1 MNHDFYPDAFLRDIL
16 TSVRTIAVVG
26 ASPRPHRQDAEDQA
40 ASDCAKA
47 QDLRNLPRCA
57 QRCHGLVGAYT
68 ADTEA
73 LFGLVVGSK
82 DLSVRLVRAI
92 RACHRSVPARPFRA

>member
-1 MNHDFYPDAFLRDIL
+1 VENGRGECQPAQKLVTPHRKG
-16 TSVRTIAVVG
+16 TRR